1 MFQRGTL
8 HIEVV
13 GAEFGGWAVLVGGRQ
28 AVVVPTLKTALQI
41 AEEIEVFTVWDRAW
55 ADPDRERVV
64 H

>member
-13 GAEFGGWAVLVGGRQ
+13 GAELGGWAVLVGGRQ

-41 AEEIEVFTVWDRAW
+41 AEEIEVFTVWNRAW
-55 ADPDRERVV
+55 SDPEHERVI